1 MRFRY
6 CPSCRSSEI
15 RFEDGKAYRCASC
28 GFLYFHNVATA
39 AGALVL
45 AEEKIVFTVRAKE
58 PAAGLLALPGGFVDP
73 GESAEA
79 AVRRECREEIG
90 WEPSEMEFLGSFPNR
105 YEYSGILYNTCD
117 LFFVV
122 SAPSL
127 LREHLTPDP
136 IETADIVFLRPRE
149 VAPERLAFDSTRLA
163 LETFL
168 AVRSGRRYLDV
179 NDRYILQK

>member
-1 MRFRY
+1 MQFRY

-39 AGALVL
+39 AGALVI
-45 AEEKIVFTVRAKE
+45 AGEKLVFIVRAKE

-90 WEPSEMEFLGSFPNR
+90 WEPQEMEFLSSFPNR
-105 YEYSGILYNTCD
+105 YEYAGILYNTCD

-122 SAPSL
+122 RAPL
-127 LREHLTPDP
+127 LLPEDLTPDP
-136 IETADIVFLRPRE
+136 KEAAGIVFLRPE
-149 VAPERLAFDSTRLA
+149 DVALERLAFDSTRMA
-163 LETFL
+163 VSTFL
-168 AVRSGRRYLDV
+168 TGGRGRRRLDV
-179 NDRYILQK
+179 TDRYILQK